1 MQAAE
6 KLSKIVGNSDA
17 WILSS
22 AEFQELATE
31 LLKQGLVAHYPFN
44 GNADDSSGHGLHG
57 TVYGAT
63 LTKDRFGNPNSAYQ
77 FDGIDD
83 YIEIAHN
90 DLLNLT
96 DNFTI
101 SLWINQP
108 EDNSLRGYR
117 LIDKTTAGVN
127 DGYNFDTYDGSTGR
141 RLRLTGGKQNV
152 SAHTT
157 YSLNEWHHVAVVF
170 SKGVS
175 TFYLDGNLDGSGQ
188 HHSEAVNTNS
198 LTLKIGAA
206 HNSHTEFFKGVI
218 DDVRIYNR
226 ALSEKDIQELYEF
239 PTALRQCVLEFNGQ
253 NNYVSLP
260 AVNID
265 YSQGFSVEAWVRYNS
280 FKYWSRI
287 IDFGNGVSSN
297 NIVFAN
303 PETTNQLALDVKTSA
318 GERRITSAAVLETGK
333 WTHLAATI
341 DQSGFAKLYKNG
353 ELIQSGQLQ
362 LPANI
367 NRTQNYIGRSN
378 WPQDGYFDG
387 QISEVRVWNIA
398 RSQAEI
404 QQHLHSRLAGNEDG
418 LVGYWQLNECSG
430 TVVADKT
437 SRANN
442 GTVNGAI
449 WQQQELLIKPAPA
462 TNLEPEKA
470 VEPAVAP
477 QPESATTNIEP
488 EKNST
493 DAAVNLPN
501 NSKIKL
507 QSWKGDYLHRP
518 DSEQGV
524 TTWGTG
530 IGNEW
535 LVESVSDRT
544 IRLKS
549 WKGDYL
555 HRPDSEQGVTTWGT
569 GVGNEW
575 LVESV
580 SDRTIRLK
588 SWKGDYLHR
597 PDSQQGVTT
606 WGTGIGNEWNL
617 EVIPAED
624 SKPTAEQVTPIAPV
638 TPEPQPETNNLPVA
652 EPVTPPPPPEANN
665 LPVAE
670 PVTPPPPPE
679 VNNLPVAE
687 QVIPVEPVTPPPPP
701 ETNNLPVAEPVIPP
715 PPPETNNLPVAEQVI
730 PVQPITPPS
739 PPETNNLPVA
749 EQIKPV
755 QPVTPPSP
763 PETNNLPVAEQVKP
777 VIPITPP
784 PRPDANNTRAN
795 NNQRQTQTKTRYD
808 KTDLIV
814 YLFLIVLILLI
825 AWQLFK
831 PN

>member
-1 MQAAE
+1 MQTAE
-6 KLSKIVGNSDA
+6 KLSKIVSNSDA

-44 GNADDSSGHGLHG
+44 GNADDSSGNGLHG
-57 TVYGAT
+57 SVYGAI

-83 YIEIAHN
+83 YIEIPHN

-101 SLWINQP
+101 ALWINQP
-108 EDNSLRGYR
+108 EDNSLKGYR

-152 SAHTT
+152 SAHTA

-188 HHSEAVNTNS
+188 HLSETVSTNS

-206 HNSHTEFFKGVI
+206 HNSHTEFFKGMI

-260 AVNID
+260 AANID

-287 IDFGNGVSSN
+287 IDFGNGVNSN
-297 NIVFAN
+297 NMVFAN
-303 PETTNQLALDVKTSA
+303 PETTNQLAIDVKTSA

-333 WTHLAATI
+333 WMHLAATI
-341 DQSGFAKLYKNG
+341 DQSGMAKLYKNG

-362 LPANI
+362 LPATI

-387 QISEVRVWNIA
+387 QISEVRVWNIT

-404 QQHLHSRLAGNEDG
+404 QQHLHSRLTGNEAG

-437 SRANN
+437 SRANH

-462 TNLEPEKA
+462 PNLESVKP
-470 VEPAVAP
+470 VEPAV
-477 QPESATTNIEP
+477 
-488 EKNST
+488 
-493 DAAVNLPN
+493 NLPD

-507 QSWKGDYLHRP
+507 Q
-518 DSEQGV
+518 
-524 TTWGTG
+524 
-530 IGNEW
+530 
-535 LVESVSDRT
+535 
-544 IRLKS
+544 
-549 WKGDYL
+549 
-555 HRPDSEQGVTTWGT
+555 
-569 GVGNEW
+569 
-575 LVESV
+575 
-580 SDRTIRLK
+580 

-606 WGTGIGNEWNL
+606 WGTGIGNEWLVESVSDRIIRLKIL
-617 EVIPAED
+617 E
-624 SKPTAEQVTPIAPV
+624 
-638 TPEPQPETNNLPVA
+638 
-652 EPVTPPPPPEANN
+652 
-665 LPVAE
+665 
-670 PVTPPPPPE
+670 
-679 VNNLPVAE
+679 
-687 QVIPVEPVTPPPPP
+687 
-701 ETNNLPVAEPVIPP
+701 
-715 PPPETNNLPVAEQVI
+715 
-730 PVQPITPPS
+730 
-739 PPETNNLPVA
+739 
-749 EQIKPV
+749 
-755 QPVTPPSP
+755 
-763 PETNNLPVAEQVKP
+763 
-777 VIPITPP
+777 
-784 PRPDANNTRAN
+784 R
-795 NNQRQTQTKTRYD
+795 
-808 KTDLIV
+808 
-814 YLFLIVLILLI
+814 
-825 AWQLFK
+825 
-831 PN
+831 

>member
-6 KLSKIVGNSDA
+6 KLSKIVSNSDA

-31 LLKQGLVAHYPFN
+31 LIKQGLVAHYPFN
-44 GNADDSSGHGLHG
+44 GNADDSSGNGLHG
-57 TVYGAT
+57 SVYGAT
-63 LTKDRFGNPNSAYQ
+63 LTKDRFGNSNSAYQ

-83 YIEIAHN
+83 YIEIPHN

-108 EDNSLRGYR
+108 EDNSLKGYR

-152 SAHTT
+152 SAHTA

-188 HHSEAVNTNS
+188 HHSETVSTNS

-226 ALSEKDIQELYEF
+226 ALSEVDIQELYEF
-239 PTALRQCVLEFNGQ
+239 PTAFRQCVLEFNGQ

-287 IDFGNGVSSN
+287 IDFGNGVNSN

-333 WTHLAATI
+333 WMHLAATI
-341 DQSGFAKLYKNG
+341 DQSGLAKLYKNG

-462 TNLEPEKA
+462 TN
-470 VEPAVAP
+470 
-477 QPESATTNIEP
+477 IEP

-493 DAAVNLPN
+493 NAAVNLAN
-501 NSKIKL
+501 NSKIRL

-518 DSEQGV
+518 DSQQGV

-530 IGNEW
+530 VGNEW
-535 LVESVSDRT
+535 LVKSVSDR
-544 IRLKS
+544 IIKLKS

-555 HRPDSEQGVTTWGT
+555 HRPDSEQGVTTGST
-569 GVGNEW
+569 DVGNEW

-606 WGTGIGNEWNL
+606 WGTGIGNEWKL
-617 EVIPAED
+617 EVIPVED
-624 SKPTAEQVTPIAPV
+624 SKPTAEQVTPVAPV
-638 TPEPQPETNNLPVA
+638 
-652 EPVTPPPPPEANN
+652 
-665 LPVAE
+665 
-670 PVTPPPPPE
+670 
-679 VNNLPVAE
+679 
-687 QVIPVEPVTPPPPP
+687 
-701 ETNNLPVAEPVIPP
+701 
-715 PPPETNNLPVAEQVI
+715 
-730 PVQPITPPS
+730 TPPS
-739 PPETNNLPVA
+739 PPETNNLPVV
-749 EQIKPV
+749 EQVKPV

-763 PETNNLPVAEQVKP
+763 PETNHLPVAEQVTPVEPVTPQPETNNLPVAEQVAPVKP
-777 VIPITPP
+777 VTPQP
-784 PRPDANNTRAN
+784 KPDTNHVKAN
-795 NNQRQTQTKTRYD
+795 NNQPQTPTKAKYD

-814 YLFLIVLILLI
+814 YLFLILLVLLI

-831 PN
+831 Q